1 MRETTDADVA
11 LMNGGG
17 IRADRIYPPGT
28 DITRRDVLAE
38 LPFGN
43 RVVTVEV
50 GGDVLRQAL
59 EHGFSRTADAAGRFP
74 QISGMAI
81 EADLGAPVGSRLKSV
96 TVGGAPLDPG
106 KTYRLATLDFIVKG
120 GDGYA
125 MLADA
130 PRIIDERDG
139 PLLAAVVMAAIRKR
153 GEIDAKVEGRIDI
166 GG

>member
-1 MRETTDADVA
+1 M
-11 LMNGGG
+11 
-17 IRADRIYPPGT
+17 
-28 DITRRDVLAE
+28 
-38 LPFGN
+38 
-43 RVVTVEV
+43 
-50 GGDVLRQAL
+50 LRQAL

-81 EADLGAPVGSRLKSV
+81 EADLGAPVGSRVKSV
-96 TVGGAPLDPG
+96 TVAGAPLDPG
-106 KTYRLATLDFIVKG
+106 KTYRLATLDFIVRG